1 MNAFELLR
9 ADHEK
14 VAQLFERLESATGK
28 AKLGVFD
35 QIKTELELHT
45 HIEEKIFYPALER
58 PAETQE
64 LTAEAYEEHATV
76 KNLLREMSVSRT
88 PNEQWEI
95 LAKTLQENVEHHV
108 QEEENELFG
117 KARQALEEEE
127 IEELGQQ
134 MEAEKARK
142 QGGARKSAKKSSTK
156 KASKK
161 SAAAKKGGKKRSA
174 KKPAKKAAKK
184 SSGKKGASKGR
195 SRKASGKK
203 RSTKKSA
210 KKGRR

>member
-76 KNLLREMSVSRT
+76 KNLLREATASTRFPTKTNGRLCSTERRISGAVSATIQR
-88 PNEQWEI
+88 
-95 LAKTLQENVEHHV
+95 KTLC
-108 QEEENELFG
+108 
-117 KARQALEEEE
+117 A
-127 IEELGQQ
+127 
-134 MEAEKARK
+134 
-142 QGGARKSAKKSSTK
+142 
-156 KASKK
+156 
-161 SAAAKKGGKKRSA
+161 
-174 KKPAKKAAKK
+174 
-184 SSGKKGASKGR
+184 
-195 SRKASGKK
+195 
-203 RSTKKSA
+203 
-210 KKGRR
+210 